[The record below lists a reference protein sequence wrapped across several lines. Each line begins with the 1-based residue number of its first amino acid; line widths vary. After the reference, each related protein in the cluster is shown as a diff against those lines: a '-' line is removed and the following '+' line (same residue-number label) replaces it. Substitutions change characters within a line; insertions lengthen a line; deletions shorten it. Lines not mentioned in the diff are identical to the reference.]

1 MTRFLLITVA
11 ALGLLF
17 AAALWRL
24 DHVTSERDTAI
35 DLAKQGAAA
44 VASLRGTIALQRD
57 LASDQ
62 AAIETTY
69 LEEKQR
75 AEDYAES
82 LRPLRCESSDKG
94 WISSFSSGCKSW
106 GSCIRA
112 AGGGGGSVHSHAGG
126 GDAQPASAISKA
138 AAQAF
143 GQPDAGRP
151 ELTAAARRAYPALV
165 AGLATQRAQIAG
177 LQAELTTLHSK
188 CKIGATP

>member
-1 MTRFLLITVA
+1 MTRALLILIT
-11 ALGLLF
+11 ALGVLLL
-17 AAALWRL
+17 AVLWRL
-24 DHVTSERDTAI
+24 DHVTTERDNAVTEAGKS
-35 DLAKQGAAA
+35 DAKA
-44 VASLRGTIALQRD
+44 ASLRVTLRLQRE
-57 LASDQ
+57 LADDQ

-69 LEEKQR
+69 LQEKKR

-82 LRPLRCESSDKG
+82 LRRCLADGTCGLRV
-94 WISSFSSGCKSW
+94 
-106 GSCIRA
+106 A
-112 AGGGGGSVHSHAGG
+112 ATCVRVDGAGT
-126 GDAQPASAISKA
+126 A
-138 AAQAF
+138 A

>member
-24 DHVTSERDTAI
+24 DHVTRERDTAI

-44 VASLRGTIALQRD
+44 VTSLRGTIALQRD

-69 LEEKQR
+69 LQEKQR

-82 LRPLRCESSDKG
+82 LRRCLAAGTCGLRVAATCPGVSVDG
-94 WISSFSSGCKSW
+94 AAT
-106 GSCIRA
+106 A
-112 AGGGGGSVHSHAGG
+112 AGGS
-126 GDAQPASAISKA
+126 
-138 AAQAF
+138 
-143 GQPDAGRP
+143 DAGAPR
-151 ELTAAARRAYPALV
+151 LTAAAERAYPALV
-165 AGLATQRAQIAG
+165 AGLKRQRAQILG
-177 LQAELTTLHSK
+177 LQEQLITLHGK
-188 CKIGATP
+188 CKIGASP